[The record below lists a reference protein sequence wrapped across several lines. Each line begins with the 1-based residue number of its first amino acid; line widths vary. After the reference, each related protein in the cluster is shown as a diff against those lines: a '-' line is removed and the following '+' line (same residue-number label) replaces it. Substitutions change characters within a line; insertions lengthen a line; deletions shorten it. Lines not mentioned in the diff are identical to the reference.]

1 MKEGQRNSKRGKG
14 KWQKVGG
21 GGERKKVETGGEE
34 EELREDVGRKGT
46 VEGREVRKKLQGKGR
61 KASF

>member
-1 MKEGQRNSKRGKG
+1 MKEGQRNSKRGRG

-21 GGERKKVETGGEE
+21 GGERKKVETGGGRGTQGRHSEE
-34 EELREDVGRKGT
+34 RNSRR
-46 VEGREVRKKLQGKGR
+46 REVRKKLQGKGR